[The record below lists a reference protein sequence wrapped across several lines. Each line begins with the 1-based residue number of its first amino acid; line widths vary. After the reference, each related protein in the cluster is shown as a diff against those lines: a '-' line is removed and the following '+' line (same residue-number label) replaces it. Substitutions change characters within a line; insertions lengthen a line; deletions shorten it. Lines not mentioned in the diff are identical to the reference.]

1 MVALIVIA
9 LTIITFLAAGIFL
22 FLRSLLTIRID
33 AHFGS
38 TETGAV
44 IRIDFWKK
52 EVYCFQFD
60 KAQLTKWVT
69 ELSET
74 DQGQDPEKKNLQ
86 RIADWPRIVSE
97 LIRAVRHIFRQQK
110 FRLSRAAWITEYGS
124 GDAAQTAVFCGMIW
138 SLQSMLRP
146 FLADPAA
153 ARITV
158 VPCFQERR
166 FESTFSCMM
175 TIRAGE
181 AITVMLKIRRRQKEG
196 VASGRSSDSRAD
208 ENST

>member
-1 MVALIVIA
+1 MVALIVLAGTVIA
-9 LTIITFLAAGIFL
+9 ILAAGIFL
-22 FLRSLLTIRID
+22 FLRSLLTISID
-33 AHFGS
+33 AHFGGIDTS
-38 TETGAV
+38 AV
-44 IRIDFWKK
+44 IRIAFWKK
-52 EVYCFQFD
+52 EVYCLQFD

-69 ELSET
+69 ELSEAN
-74 DQGQDPEKKNLQ
+74 QGQEPGKKDLQ
-86 RIADWPRIVSE
+86 LITEWPHICSE
-97 LIRAVRHIFRQQK
+97 LIRTARHIFRQQK

-158 VPCFQERR
+158 VPVFQERR

-175 TIRAGE
+175 AIRAGE
-181 AITVMLKIRRRQKEG
+181 AIIVMLKIRRRQKEG
-196 VASGRSSDSRAD
+196 VASGRSSDSGAD
-208 ENST
+208 ENSA